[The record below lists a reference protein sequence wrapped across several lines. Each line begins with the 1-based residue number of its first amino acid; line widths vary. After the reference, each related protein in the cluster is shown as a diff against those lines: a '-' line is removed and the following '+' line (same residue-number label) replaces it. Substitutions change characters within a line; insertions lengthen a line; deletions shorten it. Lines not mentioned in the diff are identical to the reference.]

1 MSCYSDLRKIEDM
14 KVTAVGITDVGLKR
28 SKNEDNLLVNEDM
41 GLFVV
46 ADGMGG
52 HKGGDM
58 ASRLAVEAMEDI
70 VRTHREEHTFLSPR
84 AMLEEGYTEA
94 SSRIFVESQAN
105 NKMLQGMGTTLV
117 SAYIHDTEIFIGNVG
132 DSRAYYFNSKY
143 MWQMTEDHSLVN
155 EHIRAGLLK
164 DSEAKDFQAKNII
177 TRSVGFERDVRC
189 DVIRKKINVGD
200 HFLLCSDGL
209 CGLIDDQAIHDICRT
224 NPMEKA
230 VEICIEKAKEAGG
243 DDNITVIIVSVD
255 D

>member
-1 MSCYSDLRKIEDM
+1 MSCYPDLRKIQVM
-14 KVTAVGITDVGLKR
+14 NITAAGITDVGLKR
-28 SKNEDNLLVNEDM
+28 SKNEDNLLVDEDM

-58 ASRLAVEAMEDI
+58 ASRLAVEAMYE
-70 VRTHREEHTFLSPR
+70 VVKTHREEHTFLSPR

-94 SSRIFVESQAN
+94 SSRIYQESQAN
-105 NKMLQGMGTTLV
+105 NQLLQGMGTTLV
-117 SAYIHDTEIFIGNVG
+117 AAYVHENEIFVGNVG
-132 DSRAYYFNSKY
+132 DSRAYFFNKQY

-177 TRSVGFERDVRC
+177 TRSVGFERQVRC
-189 DVIRKKINVGD
+189 DIIRKKLNVGD

-209 CGLIDDQAIHDICRT
+209 CGLVEDEVVHDICT
-224 NPMEKA
+224 NYPKQKA
-230 VEICIEKAKEAGG
+230 VELCIEKAKEAGG
-243 DDNITVIIVSVD
+243 DDNITAVVISVED
-255 D
+255 

>member
-1 MSCYSDLRKIEDM
+1 M
-14 KVTAVGITDVGLKR
+14 KVSAQGITDVGLKR
-28 SKNEDNLLVNEDM
+28 SKNEDNYLVDEDM
-41 GLFVV
+41 GLFIV

-52 HKGGDM
+52 HKGGDL
-58 ASRLAVEAMEDI
+58 ASQLAVESVQNV

-94 SSRIFVESQAN
+94 SSNIFSESQKN

-117 SAYIHDTEIFIGNVG
+117 AAYLHENEIFIANVG

-177 TRSVGFERDVRC
+177 TRSVGFEKNVRC
-189 DVIRKKINVGD
+189 DIIRKTIQPGD
-200 HFLLCSDGL
+200 RYLLCSDGL
-209 CGLIDDQAIHDICRT
+209 CGLVEDHEIHQICRSHDIK
-224 NPMEKA
+224 KA
-230 VEICIEKAKEAGG
+230 AQLCIERAKEAGG
-243 DDNITVIIVSVD
+243 DDNITVVIIQVEEG
-255 D
+255 

>member
-1 MSCYSDLRKIEDM
+1 MKI
-14 KVTAVGITDVGLKR
+14 TAFGITDVGLKR
-28 SKNEDNLLVNEDM
+28 SKNEDNLLVDEDM
-41 GLFVV
+41 GLFIV

-58 ASRLAVEAMEDI
+58 ASRLAVEAMQE
-70 VRTHREEHTFLSPR
+70 VVKTHREEHTFLSPR

-94 SSRIFVESQAN
+94 SSRIFIESQAN

-117 SAYIHDTEIFIGNVG
+117 SAYIHENEIFVANVG
-132 DSRAYYFNSKY
+132 DSRAYFFNKKY

-189 DVIRKKINVGD
+189 DIIRKKLSVGD
-200 HFLLCSDGL
+200 MFLLCSDGL
-209 CGLIDDQAIHDICRT
+209 CGLVDDEEIHEICRT
-224 NPMEKA
+224 QTKERA

-243 DDNITVIIVSVD
+243 DDNITVIVVEVEKGSFAP
-255 D
+255 